1 MGRLMKADWMK
12 LRSSRT
18 FIVCTVLALILGALL
33 TIVYYIVWLNIGET
47 LEMSREYLM
56 SFGLPEKMVD
66 ETLSVVPHDNMWSYV
81 NTCLADTNVMYL
93 VAIVVCVYVATE
105 YNMGTYKLPVARGY
119 SRGKVFFSKWLMSL
133 PAMLFVTVAYVLG
146 GMIASSV
153 MFGFSADVS
162 AGEIL
167 TELGA
172 YLSLYI
178 AATSLFVMLSVVTKK
193 TSTAVALAIIVPI
206 LLESGLTI
214 LMIAYKDL
222 EVSQYWLFNT
232 ITSTQTLYQNGQAY
246 IPFLVAAAYCAV
258 SLVIGALVFRRQ
270 EMK

>member
-1 MGRLMKADWMK
+1 MADVIAGNAFCHGRICIGRYDCQQCDVRIQCRCKCRRNTD
-12 LRSSRT
+12 RT
-18 FIVCTVLALILGALL
+18 G
-33 TIVYYIVWLNIGET
+33 G
-47 LEMSREYLM
+47 
-56 SFGLPEKMVD
+56 
-66 ETLSVVPHDNMWSYV
+66 LSVTLYRSHIS
-81 NTCLADTNVMYL
+81 
-93 VAIVVCVYVATE
+93 VCDVI
-105 YNMGTYKLPVARGY
+105 
-119 SRGKVFFSKWLMSL
+119 
-133 PAMLFVTVAYVLG
+133 G
-146 GMIASSV
+146 GN
-153 MFGFSADVS
+153 
-162 AGEIL
+162 E
-167 TELGA
+167 
-172 YLSLYI
+172 
-178 AATSLFVMLSVVTKK
+178 K